1 MAKALPL
8 AAGERLLWSSPPGPS
23 VHLRP
28 GGDPRFVVG
37 MLFLSFYALGML
49 GMAGVMVGAWAMG
62 LVVLAVALAV
72 LAFRRHRRQPSC
84 FLTTERLYQRSLLSG
99 LRVIPLDQITR
110 CQRYLNRVR
119 TRYGGI
125 EEIPTQAV
133 TLTLA
138 RGGEVRFGPM
148 KDFDGLWDLVQNGV
162 LARSV
167 DLRALPELGGA
178 PPPAELREDLFL
190 ALHTRKG
197 EDAYGPLFLGPTK
210 LIHFTEPLPRLL
222 ESIFLTVLASPA
234 AADQIEPQLAGL
246 VRHPQAGHSVVLE
259 RTASAISMDGSTLV
273 ARHDDRQERV
283 NLRPADA
290 ERAARFLAR

>member
-1 MAKALPL
+1 M
-8 AAGERLLWSSPPGPS
+8 GMF
-23 VHLRP
+23 
-28 GGDPRFVVG
+28 FV
-37 MLFLSFYALGML
+37 SFFALGML
-49 GMAGVMVGAWAMG
+49 IALGVMVGAWAVG
-62 LVVLAVALAV
+62 LVAVAVALLVFAW
-72 LAFRRHRRQPSC
+72 RWSRRQPTC
-84 FLTTERLYQRSLLSG
+84 FLTTERLYQRTLLSG

-119 TRYGGI
+119 TRYGGV
-125 EEIPTQAV
+125 EELPTEAV
-133 TLTLA
+133 TLTLT

-178 PPPAELREDLFL
+178 PAPAEQREDLFL
-190 ALHTRKG
+190 ALSTRKG
-197 EDAYGPLFLGPTK
+197 EDTYGPLFLGPTK

-234 AADQIEPQLAGL
+234 TAEQIEPQLAGL
-246 VRHPQAGHSVVLE
+246 VRHPQAGHSLVLD
-259 RTASAISMDGSTLV
+259 RAAASLSVDGPVLV

-283 NLRPADA
+283 TLRPTDA